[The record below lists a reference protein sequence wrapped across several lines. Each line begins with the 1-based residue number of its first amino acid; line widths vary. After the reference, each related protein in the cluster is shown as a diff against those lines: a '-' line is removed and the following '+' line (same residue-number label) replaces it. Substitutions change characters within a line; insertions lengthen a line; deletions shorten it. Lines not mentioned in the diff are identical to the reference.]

1 MSTGGEL
8 TEFGH
13 FNWRVAVVGLAL
25 TAMSAASQANI
36 FVNPG
41 FETGDFTG
49 WTTTGGVVMNLEAHS
64 GLFSFAGFSAD
75 SVSQTF
81 AATATSSILQ
91 RSFWGKRNGGLF
103 DLVQLTYSDSSH
115 EDVLVNTL
123 GQGNDWTFIDLT
135 AELDA
140 GKSLVGFLIFG
151 TTPGPA
157 FLDDFNLESVRVV
170 AEPSSYALI
179 ALALVAMGFTGRRR
193 KA

>member
-1 MSTGGEL
+1 MA
-8 TEFGH
+8 FGR

-25 TAMSAASQANI
+25 TALSAVSQANM

-49 WTTTGGVVMNLEAHS
+49 WTHGGGAVTNAEAHS
-64 GLFSFAGFSAD
+64 GAFSFSGFSSD
-75 SVSQTF
+75 NVSQTF

-91 RSFWGKRNGGLF
+91 LSFWGKRNGGLF
-103 DLVQLTYSDSSH
+103 DLVILTYSDSST
-115 EDVLVNTL
+115 ENVLVNTL
-123 GQGNDWTFIDLT
+123 GRGNDWTFIDLT

-140 GKSLVGFLIFG
+140 GKSLVGFFIYG

-157 FLDDFNLESVRVV
+157 FLDDFNLETVRVV

-179 ALALVAMGFTGRRR
+179 ALALLAMGYTARRR